1 MILKDFS
8 RVFHWKMACSF
19 YSKFIWI
26 KDEQRRARRVLNF
39 YSSKVRSKQTWL
51 SDTLILI
58 QQGKEIILRIK
69 FYIMDYYYKLLT
81 IYKTFFIDIVSSQS
95 FPLFV
100 IYLIFTSN
108 CYRWKKIA
116 GPIHFQK
123 VFSSQYLDSFI
134 RMISMID
141 TMNNYKGTHYLCLT
155 NSSRNHLLHLCFF
168 FSRC

>member
-1 MILKDFS
+1 MTLNMTQMLLKHFS

-19 YSKFIWI
+19 YSKFISI

-39 YSSKVRSKQTWL
+39 THQKYVQNKPGCQTLWYS
-51 SDTLILI
+51 
-58 QQGKEIILRIK
+58 KEIILGIN

-100 IYLIFTSN
+100 IYLTFTSN

-123 VFSSQYLDSFI
+123 VSSSQYLDSFVKI
-134 RMISMID
+134 ISMID
-141 TMNNYKGTHYLCLT
+141 TMNK
-155 NSSRNHLLHLCFF
+155 FF
-168 FSRC
+168 VLDI